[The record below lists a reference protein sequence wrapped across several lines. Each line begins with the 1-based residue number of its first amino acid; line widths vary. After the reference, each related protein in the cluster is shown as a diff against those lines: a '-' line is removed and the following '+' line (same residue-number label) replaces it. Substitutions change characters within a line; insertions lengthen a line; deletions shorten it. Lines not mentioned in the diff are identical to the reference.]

1 MSEND
6 WIRVEV
12 CYALPE
18 RQWLLTLSVP
28 ASASAA
34 DAVERSGLAAKVPG
48 GLPEPLQLGIW
59 NKAATADSA
68 LRDGDRVE
76 IYRPLIAD
84 PKEARRAR
92 AKRKAADEGG
102 AATAKTASAASAKA
116 DAKAPAEPAKDAATE
131 SATEPASDSKGKP
144 AVKTATASAAD
155 PTADPAPDSAAK
167 KGGA

>member
-92 AKRKAADEGG
+92 AKRKAAEEEE
-102 AATAKTASAASAKA
+102 APSAGWRAG
-116 DAKAPAEPAKDAATE
+116 E
-131 SATEPASDSKGKP
+131 
-144 AVKTATASAAD
+144 
-155 PTADPAPDSAAK
+155 
-167 KGGA
+167 